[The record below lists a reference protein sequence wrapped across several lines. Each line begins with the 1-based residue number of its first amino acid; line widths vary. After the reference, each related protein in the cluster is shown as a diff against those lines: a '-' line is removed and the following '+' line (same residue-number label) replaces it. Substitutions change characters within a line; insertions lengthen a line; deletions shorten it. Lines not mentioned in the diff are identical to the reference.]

1 MVTQFLTMLLLT
13 VKLEYHMPQ
22 LRCMVALNL
31 LRMQM
36 TLMYR
41 TL

>member
-1 MVTQFLTMLLLT
+1 MVTQFLTMLLLM
-13 VKLEYHMPQ
+13 VKLEYRMLQ

-31 LRMQM
+31 PRMQM
-36 TLMYR
+36 MLMYK